1 MSVNMNNPQTRPLT
15 DIEKHVLSFVRDNRM
30 DSEEVI
36 NTLCGWDDAQARAEV
51 SAAIAYLLFG
61 SGDLNTLEDRTLV
74 TKGLF

>member
-1 MSVNMNNPQTRPLT
+1 MSVNMNNPQTRALT
-15 DIEKHVLSFVRDNRM
+15 QLEKNVLSFVRDNRM

-61 SGDLNTLEDRTLV
+61 SGDLNTLEDKTLV